1 MKKIIMSLIS
11 ALALMMVA
19 NAQKPV
25 VHILEYESFNNVKV
39 SDDFIVK
46 LVSADKYMVRTT
58 VDGRIESYV
67 KAYVQN
73 GTLYISL
80 DRKSFPSDL
89 KKALRVKGAPAPILE
104 VEISF
109 PSLESIE
116 MGGNSI
122 LHRSDVIYSEY
133 FKLTVNEKARVD
145 KIYVD
150 CNTAEVILS
159 KNAYADVETRASEM
173 LYVIASN
180 SSKAV
185 VKQSGKNL
193 KIDAAGSSEV
203 SAIAEVDHINVLT
216 SSMSSVILSPGTADS
231 MTVSAVGS
239 SKIDAEAVS
248 VSKASM
254 SQSGTSRCYVNV
266 SDTLKVNL
274 TGNSLLSFKEKPY
287 IDVERIVS
295 STLIKADDPKRR

>member
-1 MKKIIMSLIS
+1 MKKIFMSLIL

-25 VHILEYESFNNVKV
+25 VHMLEYESFANVKV

-46 LVSADKYMVRTT
+46 LVAADKYMVRTT

-67 KAYVQN
+67 KSYVQN

-109 PSLESIE
+109 PSIESME

-122 LHRSDVIYSEY
+122 LHRSDVLYAES
-133 FKLTVNEKARVD
+133 FKLTVNDKARVD

-173 LYVIASN
+173 LYVITSN

-185 VKQSGKNL
+185 VKQAGKNL

-203 SAIAEVDHINVLT
+203 TAIAEVDHINVLT

-231 MTVSAVGS
+231 MAVSAVGS

-287 IDVERIVS
+287 IDVERIVG

>member
-46 LVSADKYMVRTT
+46 LISADKYMVRTT

-185 VKQSGKNL
+185 VKQAGKNL

>member
-19 NAQKPV
+19 YAQKPV

-109 PSLESIE
+109 PSIESME

-185 VKQSGKNL
+185 VKQAGKNL

>member
-19 NAQKPV
+19 YAQKPV
-25 VHILEYESFNNVKV
+25 VHILEYESFTNVKV

-109 PSLESIE
+109 PSLESME

-145 KIYVD
+145 KIYID

-185 VKQSGKNL
+185 VKQAGKNL

-287 IDVERIVS
+287 IDVERIVG

>member
-109 PSLESIE
+109 PSLESME

-122 LHRSDVIYSEY
+122 LHRSDVLYTES
-133 FKLTVNEKARVD
+133 FKLTVNDKARVD

-185 VKQSGKNL
+185 VKQAGKNL

>member
-1 MKKIIMSLIS
+1 MKKIFMSLIL

-25 VHILEYESFNNVKV
+25 VHMLEYESFASVKV

-46 LVSADKYMVRTT
+46 LVAADKYMVRTT

-67 KAYVQN
+67 KSYVQN

-109 PSLESIE
+109 PSIESME

-122 LHRSDVIYSEY
+122 LHRSDVLYAES
-133 FKLTVNEKARVD
+133 FKLTVNDKARVD

-173 LYVIASN
+173 LYVITSN

-185 VKQSGKNL
+185 VKQAGKNL

-203 SAIAEVDHINVLT
+203 TAIAEVDHINVLT
-216 SSMSSVILSPGTADS
+216 SSMSSVILSPGKADS
-231 MTVSAVGS
+231 MAVSAVGS

-287 IDVERIVS
+287 IDVERIVG

>member
-1 MKKIIMSLIS
+1 MKKIFMSMIL

-25 VHILEYESFNNVKV
+25 VHMLEYESFANVKV

-46 LVSADKYMVRTT
+46 LVAADKYMVRTT

-67 KAYVQN
+67 KSYVQN

-109 PSLESIE
+109 PSIESME

-122 LHRSDVIYSEY
+122 LHRSDVLYAES
-133 FKLTVNEKARVD
+133 FKLTVNDKARVD

-173 LYVIASN
+173 LYVITSN

-185 VKQSGKNL
+185 VKQAGKNL

-203 SAIAEVDHINVLT
+203 TAIAEVDHINVLT
-216 SSMSSVILSPGTADS
+216 SSMSSVILSPGKADS
-231 MTVSAVGS
+231 MAVSAVGS

-248 VSKASM
+248 VLKASM

-287 IDVERIVS
+287 IDVERIVG

>member
-1 MKKIIMSLIS
+1 MKKIFMSLIL

-25 VHILEYESFNNVKV
+25 VHMLEYESFANVKV

-46 LVSADKYMVRTT
+46 LVAADKYMVRTT

-67 KAYVQN
+67 KSYVQN

-109 PSLESIE
+109 PSIESME

-122 LHRSDVIYSEY
+122 LHRSDVLYAES
-133 FKLTVNEKARVD
+133 FKLTVNDKARVD

-173 LYVIASN
+173 LYVITSN

-185 VKQSGKNL
+185 VKQAGKNL

-203 SAIAEVDHINVLT
+203 TAIVEVDHINVLT
-216 SSMSSVILSPGTADS
+216 SSMSSVILSPGKADS
-231 MTVSAVGS
+231 MAVSAVGS

-287 IDVERIVS
+287 IDVERIVG

>member
-11 ALALMMVA
+11 ALALMIVA

-109 PSLESIE
+109 PSIESME

-185 VKQSGKNL
+185 VKQAGKNL

>member
-1 MKKIIMSLIS
+1 MKKIFMSLIL

-25 VHILEYESFNNVKV
+25 VHMLEYESFANVKV

-46 LVSADKYMVRTT
+46 LVAADKYMVRTT

-67 KAYVQN
+67 KSYVQN

-109 PSLESIE
+109 PSIESME

-122 LHRSDVIYSEY
+122 LHRSDVLYAES
-133 FKLTVNEKARVD
+133 FKLTVNDKARVD

-173 LYVIASN
+173 LYVVTSN

-185 VKQSGKNL
+185 VKQAGKNL

-203 SAIAEVDHINVLT
+203 TAIAEVDHINVLT

-231 MTVSAVGS
+231 MAVSAVGS

-254 SQSGTSRCYVNV
+254 SQSGTSR
-266 SDTLKVNL
+266 
-274 TGNSLLSFKEKPY
+274 
-287 IDVERIVS
+287 
-295 STLIKADDPKRR
+295 

>member
-1 MKKIIMSLIS
+1 MKKIFMSMIL

-25 VHILEYESFNNVKV
+25 VHMLEYESFANVKV

-46 LVSADKYMVRTT
+46 LVAADKYMVRTT

-67 KAYVQN
+67 KSYVQN

-109 PSLESIE
+109 PSIESME

-122 LHRSDVIYSEY
+122 LHRSDVLYAES
-133 FKLTVNEKARVD
+133 FKLTVNDKARVD

-173 LYVIASN
+173 LYVITSN

-185 VKQSGKNL
+185 VKQAGKNL

-203 SAIAEVDHINVLT
+203 TAIAEVDHINVLT

-231 MTVSAVGS
+231 MAVSAVGS

-254 SQSGTSRCYVNV
+254 SQYGSSRCYVNV

-287 IDVERIVS
+287 IDVERIVG

>member
-89 KKALRVKGAPAPILE
+89 KKALRVKGAPAPVLE

-109 PSLESIE
+109 PSLESME

-122 LHRSDVIYSEY
+122 LHRSDVLYTES
-133 FKLTVNEKARVD
+133 FKLTVNDKARVD

-185 VKQSGKNL
+185 VKQAGKNL

>member
-1 MKKIIMSLIS
+1 MKKIFMSMIL

-25 VHILEYESFNNVKV
+25 VHMLEYESFANVKV

-46 LVSADKYMVRTT
+46 LVAADKYMVRTT

-67 KAYVQN
+67 KSYVQN

-109 PSLESIE
+109 PSIESME

-122 LHRSDVIYSEY
+122 LHRSDVLYAES
-133 FKLTVNEKARVD
+133 FKLTVNDKARVD

-173 LYVIASN
+173 LYVITSN

-185 VKQSGKNL
+185 VKQAGKNL

-203 SAIAEVDHINVLT
+203 TAIAEVDHINVLT

-231 MTVSAVGS
+231 MAVSAVGS

-274 TGNSLLSFKEKPY
+274 TGNSLLSFKDKPY
-287 IDVERIVS
+287 IDVERIVG